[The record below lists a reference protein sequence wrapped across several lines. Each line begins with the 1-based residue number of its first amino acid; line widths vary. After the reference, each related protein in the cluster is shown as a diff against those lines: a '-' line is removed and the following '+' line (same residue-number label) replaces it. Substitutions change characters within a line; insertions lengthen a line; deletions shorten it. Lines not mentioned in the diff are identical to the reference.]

1 VLEID
6 HYIFRYAKKVMH
18 KYLRLLR
25 TNKKLEVSIYNAAY
39 LYYRQLYIAYTQYIT
54 QADCNENLV
63 QTVIL

>member
-6 HYIFRYAKKVMH
+6 HYIYLYAKKEMH

-25 TNKKLEVSIYNAAY
+25 INKKLEVSIYNAAY
-39 LYYRQLYIAYTQYIT
+39 LYYRKLYIAYTQYII

-63 QTVIL
+63 QNVIL